1 MTEAEIANPCFS
13 TLFHRE
19 YFFNSD
25 DTIEMISSLISLM
38 KPFSDFLHVFKE
50 TRTSFPAPA
59 VPFAQLGP
67 SPFTLI
73 SYLQSHLWSYSP
85 VYIHCFHFRVFAIC
99 CLLCLYFHPQIFTW
113 FIWPSPFRRYSHTL
127 TWTHS
132 HTTYTYTQSHLHTFI
147 ILCPLLYFSPS

>member
-1 MTEAEIANPCFS
+1 MYSHIDISCRFRVTWNQANYKDFHIWHYL
-13 TLFHRE
+13 TIVVDTQHVGLMNREHRE

-99 CLLCLYFHPQIFTW
+99 CLLCLYFHPQIFT
-113 FIWPSPFRRYSHTL
+113 
-127 TWTHS
+127 
-132 HTTYTYTQSHLHTFI
+132 
-147 ILCPLLYFSPS
+147 